1 MASTDQPDRA
11 YDEIRRAIVEG
22 RHAPGERLVE
32 QRIAEDLDLSRT
44 PVREALRRLE
54 AEGLVV
60 VARNRGAEVRRLDAT
75 DVADLYDLRSRLES
89 YAAELAATRAEPADL
104 AAITRATG
112 AFDDAVRSIGRR
124 GPTLAQVRA
133 LEDANA
139 ALHGALL
146 DASHHTRIHQLV
158 DRAVDVPLVFR
169 ALRHFGTE
177 ELDRSNLFHHLV
189 CEAVVAREPTRAG
202 RLMAEHILQGR
213 DAILEQMDRPG
224 AAHDGTVHR

>member
-1 MASTDQPDRA
+1 
-11 YDEIRRAIVEG
+11 
-22 RHAPGERLVE
+22 
-32 QRIAEDLDLSRT
+32 
-44 PVREALRRLE
+44 LE

-89 YAAELAATRAEPADL
+89 YAAELAATRAEPVDL
-104 AAITRATG
+104 AALTRATG
-112 AFDDAVRSIGRR
+112 AFDDAVRSIGRQ

-139 ALHGALL
+139 ALHGAVL

-177 ELDRSNLFHHLV
+177 ELARSNLFHHLV

-213 DAILEQMDRPG
+213 DAILEQMDRAG
-224 AAHDGTVHR
+224 AAPALSAGGS